1 MKKKLN
7 CILLIDDDE
16 ATNFLNQLVIEQCG
30 YVDKV
35 IIKQSGREALEY
47 LSSVSSEN
55 KMVTRPDVI
64 FLDINMPA
72 MDGWEFL
79 EEYKKLNEE
88 QKGKV
93 MIVMLTTS
101 LFKEDKERAVSVP
114 EVSGFENKPLTKE
127 KLESVMEIYFKSVA
141 ANELVTNQ

>member
-30 YVDKV
+30 YVEKV

-55 KMVTRPDVI
+55 KDVTRPDVI

-88 QKGKV
+88 QKGKM

-101 LFKEDKERAVSVP
+101 LFKEDKERAASVP

-127 KLESVMEIYFKSVA
+127 KLESVMDVFFKSVA
-141 ANELVTNQ
+141 ANELVPNQ